1 MLNSTLPEIYLI
13 TPPITDLEK
22 FLHKLQKVIEKNKIS
37 CVRLRLS
44 STKETEII
52 DTTLLVKK
60 LLDKWNIPLLIENH
74 YKIVTQLGLHGVHLT
89 NGGQSILKVRQELGT
104 NYIIGAFCGNSKHK
118 ALIAAENGADYVS
131 IGPLSETKFGNEE
144 KASIETFEW
153 WSEVIEIPIVAEGNL
168 DQRTIKALLKY
179 SDFIAI
185 GNEIWDAD
193 DFELRLNDLLLPLTQ
208 A

>member
-1 MLNSTLPEIYLI
+1 M
-13 TPPITDLEK
+13 
-22 FLHKLQKVIEKNKIS
+22 
-37 CVRLRLS
+37 
-44 STKETEII
+44 
-52 DTTLLVKK
+52 
-60 LLDKWNIPLLIENH
+60 
-74 YKIVTQLGLHGVHLT
+74 HLT

-118 ALIAAENGADYVS
+118 ALIAAENGANYVS

-153 WSEVIEIPIVAEGNL
+153 WSEIIEIPIVAEGNL

-193 DFELRLNDLLLPLTQ
+193 DFELRLNHLLLPLTQ